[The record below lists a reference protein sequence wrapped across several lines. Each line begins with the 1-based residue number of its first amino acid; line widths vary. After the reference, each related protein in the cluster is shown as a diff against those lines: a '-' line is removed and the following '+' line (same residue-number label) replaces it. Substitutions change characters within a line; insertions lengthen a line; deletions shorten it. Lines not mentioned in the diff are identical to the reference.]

1 MKANELRIGNLVC
14 DIEQKEVDKIVGI
27 EEKRVSVEGSTFA
40 YTPIDE
46 ILPIELTEEWLI
58 KFGFRIGRKNYSLN
72 SGRELHE
79 YACTDYFIIWHNIKK
94 GWCINE
100 FPDSNQYYFQYVH
113 QLQNLYFA
121 LTGEELKQIE
131 L

>member
-1 MKANELRIGNLVC
+1 MKANELRIGNLIW

-58 KFGFRIGRKNYSLN
+58 KFGFIKYDDG
-72 SGRELHE
+72 GELHGCDCFYISKE
-79 YACTDYFIIWHNIKK
+79 NNIAIGLTPKYNLSGYRNVK
-94 GWCINE
+94 VK
-100 FPDSNQYYFQYVH
+100 YVH